1 MYLKTC
7 LHRGIYMSI
16 NIVAQPTKKE
26 KESKPATALGVIVDT
41 DTESLGLCGF
51 RLVP

>member
-26 KESKPATALGVIVDT
+26 KESKPATALGVVVDT
-41 DTESLGLCGF
+41 DTESFGNCSF